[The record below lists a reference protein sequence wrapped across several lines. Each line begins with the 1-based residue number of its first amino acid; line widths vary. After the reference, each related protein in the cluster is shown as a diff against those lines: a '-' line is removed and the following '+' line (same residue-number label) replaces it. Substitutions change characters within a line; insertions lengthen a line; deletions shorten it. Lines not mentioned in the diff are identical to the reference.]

1 MTKVL
6 CICATGNTAP
16 KLATALAKIAG
27 DEYEFSSATIRNFD
41 DQISSADV
49 VLVAGWARMFYSEIK
64 EQMTDDQLFMTFT
77 MPDAQKP
84 YTLMRRIEN
93 ALKVAN

>member
-49 VLVAGWARMFYSEIK
+49 VLVAGWAHMFHSEIK

-77 MPDAQKP
+77 MPDTRNP
-84 YTLMRRIEN
+84 YALMIRIKN